1 MKSHQRRIVVTGPVT
16 QRMTES
22 DKVLIAAKALLTL
35 DGVDIF
41 IPADGFTYCHILLGQ
56 NQILPANRTEAE
68 SLHLGRGGKQALT
81 PKARVEITKTF
92 PDVFKHSLGPES
104 ARPILWGN
112 RGQNWCIVTSKIAA
126 PRLRGTRLGRD
137 IAPALLG

>member
-1 MKSHQRRIVVTGPVT
+1 MTGPVT

-22 DKVLIAAKALLTL
+22 DKVLIAAKALLNV

-41 IPADGFTYCHILLGQ
+41 IPADGFTYCHILLDH
-56 NQILPANRTEAE
+56 NQIPPANRTEAE

>member
-1 MKSHQRRIVVTGPVT
+1 MTGPVT

-56 NQILPANRTEAE
+56 NQILPGNSTEAE
-68 SLHLGRGGKQALT
+68 GLHLGRGGKQALT

-137 IAPALLG
+137 ITPALLG